1 MLLRLLACLLLLMLP
16 VLSTS
21 AGFTGNPE
29 LWTLSPRN
37 IVHFDDVVDVSCI
50 GSVNPQDRFYHAW
63 VSREARI
70 LRAQTQA
77 GPLFV

>member
-1 MLLRLLACLLLLMLP
+1 MLLRLLASLLALAQP
-16 VLSTS
+16 VLAGS
-21 AGFTGNPE
+21 ANPE

-37 IVHFDDVVDVSCI
+37 IGHFDDVIDISCI

-70 LRAQTQA
+70 SRAQTQA
-77 GPLFV
+77 GPLSV